1 MNNYDNYDN
10 YFKIEKIG
18 IGGGGNPV
26 YIVKNLTNG
35 KKLALKKII
44 INKDCPEEMQCCIN
58 EIQIF
63 KQLDH
68 PYLIKYEDTFLH
80 KNKIYIVM

>member
-18 IGGGGNPV
+18 IGGGGNSV

-44 INKDCPEEMQCCIN
+44 INKDSPEEMKSCIN
-58 EIQIF
+58 EIKIF
-63 KQLDH
+63 KQLKH
-68 PYLIKYEDTFLH
+68 PYLI
-80 KNKIYIVM
+80 